1 MALGE
6 YEDAIDTTPTPPR
19 AQYGATHSQLEKRN
33 SLRYGVFASLG
44 KPQQRLMHHSSEQES
59 GSNPLVGSF
68 KSAFISRLLGIRKA
82 LDFGAE
88 GFLTPLRERPYP

>member
-6 YEDAIDTTPTPPR
+6 YEDAIDTTLTPPR
-19 AQYGATHSQLEKRN
+19 AQYGATHSNLEKRN

-59 GSNPLVGSF
+59 GSSPLVYHGGLRRGAADRDLWCGPD
-68 KSAFISRLLGIRKA
+68 SAR
-82 LDFGAE
+82 
-88 GFLTPLRERPYP
+88 